1 MKFSWKLFFSSVIII
16 TLAFGC
22 GGFFLISSLFE
33 SGLSREKEASMQENR
48 FLYASLYSDFNTMQ
62 VYDGEG
68 LDAAVAQLQSYLNH
82 SGTGQAYIGRATK
95 LHFDAK
101 EFAFSLEPGMRGSR
115 VVRQNGTYYVQ
126 VISRLPLT
134 GLDVIYL
141 ENLHDITPLYEQRG
155 QFLNLY
161 RVILLG
167 VVLLS
172 SVFVFISS
180 RLLTSPMKKLS
191 LAARKMADGD
201 YTMRIRKKS
210 GDEIGMLTDDFNRM
224 ADAIEQNIEELENAA
239 KRQEDFSASFAHE
252 MKTPLTSIIG
262 YADMLRSYEL
272 DASDRRTAA
281 EYIFSEGKR
290 LEALS
295 LKLLDLMV
303 YAKEDFARTWTQA
316 RPFIKETANTLRPTL
331 AKYKTTLYTDI
342 DDTKLFI
349 EPTLM
354 KTMLYNLVDNA
365 CKASRP
371 GGKILLNVKENEQGV
386 LVTVSDEGR
395 GIPQEQLERIT
406 EPFYMV
412 DKSRSRR
419 QNGAGL
425 GLSIVKRI
433 AGVHRTQLQ
442 IESEEGKGTTISF
455 FLKGGGEE

>member
-1 MKFSWKLFFSSVIII
+1 MRFSWKLFFSSVIII

-22 GGFFLISSLFE
+22 GGFFLISSLFD
-33 SGLSREKEASMQENR
+33 SGLTREKEAAMQENR
-48 FLYASLYSDFNTMQ
+48 FLYASLYSDFNTME
-62 VYDGEG
+62 VYDSQG
-68 LDAAVAQLQSYLNH
+68 LDAALAQLQNYLNR
-82 SGTGQAYIGRATK
+82 SGTSQAYIGRVGK
-95 LHFDAK
+95 LHFNAK
-101 EFAFSLEPGMRGSR
+101 KFASSLEPGTRGCRIS
-115 VVRQNGTYYVQ
+115 QQGGKYYVQ

-134 GLDVIYL
+134 GHDVIYL
-141 ENLHDITPLYEQRG
+141 ENLYDVTPLYQQRR

-161 RVILLG
+161 RIILLG

-172 SVFVFISS
+172 SVFVFILS

-201 YTMRIRKKS
+201 YSMRIHKKS

-224 ADAIEQNIEELENAA
+224 ADAIERNIEELENAA

-252 MKTPLTSIIG
+252 LKTPLTSIIG
-262 YADMLRSYEL
+262 YADMLRTYEL
-272 DASDRRTAA
+272 DAADRRTAS
-281 EYIFSEGKR
+281 EYIFREGKR

-295 LKLLDLMV
+295 LKLLDLIV
-303 YAKEDFARTWTQA
+303 YAKEDFPLTWTQA

-331 AKYKTTLYTDI
+331 SKYKTTLYIDI
-342 DDTKLFI
+342 DDTKLYI

-354 KTMLYNLVDNA
+354 TTMLYNLVDNA

-371 GGKILLNVKENEQGV
+371 GVKILLSVKENQQGV

-395 GIPQEQLERIT
+395 GIPQEQISRIT

-412 DKSRSRR
+412 DKSRSRK
-419 QNGAGL
+419 QNGVGL

-433 AGVHRTQLQ
+433 ADVHQTQLQ
-442 IESEEGKGTTISF
+442 IKSEEGKGTTVSF
-455 FLKGGGEE
+455 LLKGGVKE